1 MSREQTAK
9 KRSSWKAA
17 WRVISPWWN
26 SEEKWFARGLY
37 LVVLLLDFSS
47 VGLSAWV
54 TYWKKDFFDAFTEY
68 NLKGVWVLIGVALI
82 ISALTILATT
92 LRTWLCQTLEIRW
105 RRWITEVYS
114 KRWLSDS
121 VFYLIE
127 MRGGIDNADQRISQD
142 LKDMV
147 NQTLDLSLGFIKN
160 LVSLVSFSII
170 IWNMSGAFALV
181 LGGWTLKIPGYML
194 WASIIYALVA
204 SLVIEKFSRKMV
216 STDYEQQLRD
226 ADFRFLMM
234 RIRENSAQI
243 ALSKGGRA
251 EHGTSKTL
259 FQRIEK
265 NWKLFRL
272 FTARINIIENGYTE
286 LGVILSYIL
295 IIPRYF
301 AREITM
307 GSIMQLTM
315 SFTNVRVGFAW
326 FVYKYKKLATLRSM
340 FRRLAEL
347 DSAMSEPPLESELYR
362 RGSDDDAI
370 HVKDLQLH
378 YPSGEPMCSVP
389 DIDIKPGDRLV
400 VKGPSGTGKTT
411 FLKAI
416 AGIWPYGK
424 GSIRVPKAEMMFFP
438 QESYLPLST
447 LKGVMTYPNPADSVS
462 DARCCEL
469 LSICSL
475 QMYIPE
481 LNQEGLFW
489 SRRLSPGE
497 KQRLAFARA
506 LLHRPAYLFLD
517 EATSAM
523 DTDLEKHMMETLL
536 AALPD
541 TAIVSIAHRP
551 SLEQYHDKSL
561 YINKQD

>member
-1 MSREQTAK
+1 MGKEQTTK
-9 KRSSWKAA
+9 IESRWRSA
-17 WRVISPWWN
+17 WRVISPWWK
-26 SEEKWFARGLY
+26 SEEKWLARGLY
-37 LVVLLLDFSS
+37 LLVALLDFSS
-47 VGLSAWV
+47 VGLAAWV
-54 TYWKKDFFDAFTEY
+54 TYWKKYFFDAFTEY
-68 NLKGVWVLIGVALI
+68 DLKHVWILIGVALI
-82 ISALTILATT
+82 ISALTVFAST

-105 RRWITEVYS
+105 RRWITDVYS
-114 KRWLSDS
+114 KKWLSDS
-121 VFYLIE
+121 IFYRIE
-127 MRGGIDNADQRISQD
+127 MLGGIDNADQRISQD

-160 LVSLVSFSII
+160 LVTLVSFSII
-170 IWNMSGAFALV
+170 IWNMSGAFSLV
-181 LGGWTLKIPGYML
+181 LGGWTLRIPGYML
-194 WASIIYALVA
+194 WASIIYALAA

-216 STDYEQQLRD
+216 STEYEQQLRD

-243 ALSKGGRA
+243 ALSKGGSA
-251 EHGTSKTL
+251 EHVTSKSL

-301 AREITM
+301 AREISL

-347 DSAMSEPPLESELYR
+347 DSAMSKPVQEPALYR
-362 RGSDDDAI
+362 RSSNDDAI
-370 HVKDLQLH
+370 HIRGLQLY
-378 YPSGEPMCSVP
+378 YPSGAPMCSVP

-416 AGIWPYGK
+416 AGIWPHGQ
-424 GSIRVPKAEMMFFP
+424 GSIRVPKTEMMFFP

-447 LKGVMTYPNPADSVS
+447 LKGVMTYPNPANSVS
-462 DARCCEL
+462 DTRCCEL

-475 QMYIPE
+475 ERYIPE
-481 LNQEGLFW
+481 LNQEGLLW

-506 LLHRPAYLFLD
+506 LLLRPSFLFLD

-523 DTDLEKHMMETLL
+523 DTVLEKHMMETLV

>member
-1 MSREQTAK
+1 MGKEQTTK
-9 KRSSWKAA
+9 KESRWRSV
-17 WRVISPWWN
+17 WRVISPWWK
-26 SEEKWFARGLY
+26 SEEKWLAGGLY
-37 LVVLLLDFSS
+37 LLVILLDFSS
-47 VGLSAWV
+47 VGLAAWV
-54 TYWKKDFFDAFTEY
+54 TYWKKNFFDAFTEY
-68 NLKGVWVLIGVALI
+68 NLSQVWILIGVALI
-82 ISALTILATT
+82 ISALTVLATT
-92 LRTWLCQTLEIRW
+92 LRTWFCQTLEIRW
-105 RRWITEVYS
+105 RRWLTEVYS
-114 KRWLSDS
+114 KKWLSDS
-121 VFYLIE
+121 VFYRIE
-127 MRGGIDNADQRISQD
+127 MRGSIDNADQRISQD

-170 IWNMSGAFALV
+170 IWNMSGAFSLV
-181 LGGWTLKIPGYML
+181 LGGWTLSIPGYML

-204 SLVIEKFSRKMV
+204 SIFIEKFSRRMV
-216 STDYEQQLRD
+216 STEYEQQLRD

-243 ALSKGGRA
+243 ALSKGGSA
-251 EHGTSKTL
+251 EYVTSKSL
-259 FQRIEK
+259 FERIEK

-301 AREITM
+301 AREITL

-326 FVYKYKKLATLRSM
+326 FVYKYKKLATLRSI
-340 FRRLAEL
+340 FLRLAEL
-347 DSAMSEPPLESELYR
+347 DNAMSEPDHEVELYR
-362 RGSDDDAI
+362 RCSDDDAI
-370 HVKDLQLH
+370 HIRNLQLY
-378 YPSGEPMCSVP
+378 YPSGAPMCSIP

-416 AGIWPYGK
+416 AGIWPHGK
-424 GSIRVPKAEMMFFP
+424 GSIRAPKTEMMFFP
-438 QESYLPLST
+438 QESYLPLSS
-447 LKGVMTYPNPADSVS
+447 LKGVMSYPNPADSVS

-475 QMYIPE
+475 ERYIPE
-481 LNQEGLFW
+481 LNQEGLLW

-506 LLHRPAYLFLD
+506 LLLRPSFLFLD

-523 DTDLEKHMMETLL
+523 DIILEKHMMETLV
-536 AALPD
+536 AALPN

-551 SLEQYHDKSL
+551 SLEQYHNKTL
-561 YINKQD
+561 YIHK